1 VPESVLNL
9 LIMKSPDL
17 SEWIQRYFQEYLVRQ
32 RNVSPATVAAY
43 RDTFKLLFRYLRQKP
58 RTSSDTRSLQIL
70 TPETVLGFLHHL
82 EQTRGNSIR
91 TRNARL
97 AALRSFL
104 HYLDDWVGPELPACT
119 RRILAIPFKR
129 QVKRL
134 VGFLTQPEVEALLAA
149 TDDTWTGRRNH
160 LLILLLYNTGARI
173 SELLALRVQDVAG
186 SQVRQVELQ
195 GKGRKHRTLPLW
207 RQTRRQ
213 LLRWIRENRLS
224 APMPLLPNRYGE
236 PLTRFA
242 AFQQIKKL
250 VRRASAKLPSL
261 NQRPISPH
269 FFRHATAMRMLESG
283 VTPEVIALWLGHENL
298 NTTHQYV
305 EADLA
310 MKERA
315 LKAVTPPKTKT
326 HHFRPDDQLLRFLD
340 SL

>member
-1 VPESVLNL
+1 
-9 LIMKSPDL
+9 MKSTDL
-17 SEWIQRYFQEYLVRQ
+17 SGWIQRYFQEYLVRQ

-43 RDTFKLLFRYLRQKP
+43 RDTFKLLLRYLRQKRP
-58 RTSSDTRSLQIL
+58 RHPDMPSLEIL

-82 EQTRGNSIR
+82 EQTRGNTVR

-97 AALRSFL
+97 AALRSFMR
-104 HYLDDWVGPELPACT
+104 YLVDWLGPELPACA
-119 RRILAIPFKR
+119 RRILVIPFKR

-134 VGFLTQPEVEALLAA
+134 VGFLTGPEIEALLAA
-149 TDDTWTGRRNH
+149 TDETWTGRRDH

-186 SQVRQVELQ
+186 SQAKQVELQ
-195 GKGRKHRTLPLW
+195 GKGRKCRTLPLW
-207 RQTRRQ
+207 RQTQRQ
-213 LLRWIRENRLS
+213 LRRWIRENRLS
-224 APMPLLPNRYGE
+224 PPMPLLPNRYGE
-236 PLTRFA
+236 PLTRFG

-250 VRRASAKLPSL
+250 AQRASAKLPSL
-261 NQRPISPH
+261 NRRPISQH
-269 FFRHATAMRMLESG
+269 LFRHATAMRMLETG

-305 EADLA
+305 EANLA

-315 LKAVTPPKTKT
+315 LKAVKPPKTKV
-326 HHFRPDDQLLRFLD
+326 HPFLPDDKLLRFLD

>member
-1 VPESVLNL
+1 MPENVLNL
-9 LIMKSPDL
+9 RIMKSPDL
-17 SEWIQRYFQEYLVRQ
+17 SGWIQRYFQEYLVRQ

-43 RDTFKLLFRYLRQKP
+43 RDTFKLLLRYLRQKSRGNP
-58 RTSSDTRSLQIL
+58 DLPSLESL
-70 TPETVLGFLHHL
+70 TPETVLGFLQHL
-82 EQTRGNSIR
+82 EQTRGNTVR

-104 HYLDDWVGPELPACT
+104 HYLADWSGPELPACT

-134 VGFLTQPEVEALLAA
+134 VGFLTQPEIEALLAA
-149 TDDTWTGRRNH
+149 TDDTWTGRRDH

-186 SQVRQVELQ
+186 PQAKRVELQ
-195 GKGRKHRTLPLW
+195 GKGRKRRTLPLW
-207 RQTRRQ
+207 RQTQRQ
-213 LLRWIRENRLS
+213 LRRWIRENRLS
-224 APMPLLPNRYGE
+224 APLPLLPNRYGE
-236 PLTRFA
+236 PLTRFG
-242 AFQQIKKL
+242 AFHQIKKL
-250 VRRASAKLPSL
+250 VRQASVNLPSL
-261 NQRPISPH
+261 AQRPISPH
-269 FFRHATAMRMLESG
+269 SFRHATAMRMLETG
-283 VTPEVIALWLGHENL
+283 ATPEVIALWLGHENL

-315 LKAVTPPKTKT
+315 LAAVTPPKNKSR
-326 HHFRPDDQLLRFLD
+326 HFRPDDRLLRFLD